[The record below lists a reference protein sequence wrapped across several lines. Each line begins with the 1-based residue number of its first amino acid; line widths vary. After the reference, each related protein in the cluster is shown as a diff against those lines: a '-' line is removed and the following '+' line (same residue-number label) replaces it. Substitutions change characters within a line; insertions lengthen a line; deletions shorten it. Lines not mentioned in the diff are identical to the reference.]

1 MPNESFIAKHKTSLK
16 MEGTDNSLQTT
27 LSKYWSDEI
36 LKLEILK
43 VLLNLHDSALEKI
56 KEFGLPPWFLPASL
70 IFTIC
75 LSVTLIIKCCCSARV
90 VVRKSSEKVK
100 AAKEFIA
107 PSEGPRFR
115 KRDKIAFMGRRVF
128 RNAKAVGSMI
138 KGGQGRKR
146 KAVAKLVRRIV
157 GDKSTPPTGSRDY
170 GREEGRADLPD
181 AYLKEDEVGE
191 EQNLPLALLLVLKNM
206 RVFGQFDNKIFVE
219 LMKSIEYINLR
230 PNNHLFRVGDP
241 DENMYI
247 VESGRLNVYSNP
259 SGIQAGE
266 LELNSQ
272 QLLKTIGK
280 GEAILSLL
288 SFLESLGGKHESF
301 KTISAKATEETRVIK
316 FAFQSF
322 KSAFEKYPE
331 DLTKVVQVVMIRLQ
345 RVTLL
350 ALHQYLGLGAELLTE
365 QHRGTRSRSRTT
377 SMNVGSAMS
386 TNSGSTLSPPVIE
399 QQSIP
404 ASICAS
410 PYFKAPA
417 KLIELD
423 YKQLQKIAVEVF
435 MELLDIEEEDLK
447 DQRLEGI
454 RMEDYINVASWED
467 GDVLVEE
474 EMDDSANL
482 LLILQGSVVLTQAST
497 EDTDDHSNPCQ
508 IEIHRAYPGGVLGQL
523 QCLTG
528 EPSFFTIKAVDEGK
542 NQTTKVASLDARFIQ
557 KCMKLYPKV
566 ALKLARSCVDQLSP
580 YVRSIDF
587 ALEWLQLE
595 SGRALYKQGQTADS
609 TYVVL
614 SGRLRSVI
622 KKGEK
627 RELVGEY
634 ARGDLTG
641 IVETLMKTPRSTTVI
656 AVRDTEVAKIPAGL
670 IDAIKIRY
678 PVVMLR
684 LIKLLGQKVQ
694 QSWERGSP
702 GSSMGPTGIPSSDPT
717 HGNVTRMGIAQSNFS
732 TVALLPLSSDIPI
745 SAFGFELLHALTQI
759 DPAIRL
765 TKEYVEEE
773 LGEAAFDK
781 SNDFRLHE
789 WLASQE
795 DKNRIVLY
803 QCDPELTEWTR
814 LSIRHADV
822 IFILTNP
829 KGNPTLSHFERS
841 LEDLSRRTR
850 KEMIFLHHEDT
861 RYPKGTAN
869 WLRDRGWINTHYH
882 VKCPR
887 RMFSK
892 KTKYSKIMQGP
903 PPDVNSDF
911 SRLARGVTGQ
921 TVGLVLGGGG
931 ARGCSHIGI
940 IKSILEAGIPIDTVA
955 GVSIGSFIGGL
966 YARERD
972 VTEVTVKAR
981 EFSNKISQ
989 VWRWVLDFCYP
1000 YTSYFTG
1007 FNFNLVIEQ
1016 ALGSDSD
1023 ILDNWL
1029 PYFTIT
1035 TDITSSC
1042 QRIHDYGSLWRYVR
1056 ASMSLAGWLPPICDP
1071 IDQHLLL
1078 DGGYANNL
1086 PADIMRLRGA
1096 KHILAV
1102 DVGAEDNTNFS
1113 EYGDTLSGF
1122 HILFSKL
1129 NPWSKPLNV
1138 PNQAEVQLRLAYVS
1152 CVDKLESVKNSGYCE
1167 YIRPPIEKYGTLQFQ
1182 VRIGQFIITIYLI
1195 SKKKYNQVSYLID

>member
-1 MPNESFIAKHKTSLK
+1 
-16 MEGTDNSLQTT
+16 MEDVNDNSLQA
-27 LSKYWSDEI
+27 KFIRYWEEELTKLPI
-36 LKLEILK
+36 LDILLQSYDYAQIEVK
-43 VLLNLHDSALEKI
+43 AA
-56 KEFGLPPWFLPASL
+56 GLPSWFLSAFL
-70 IFTIC
+70 AFIIIFPII
-75 LSVTLIIKCCCSARV
+75 LVIKCCSSRAPG
-90 VVRKSSEKVK
+90 VVRKTSEKVK
-100 AAKEFIA
+100 AAKEQLL

-115 KRDKIAFMGRRVF
+115 KRDRIAFMGRRVF

-157 GDKSTPPTGSRDY
+157 GEKGTPPTGSRDY
-170 GREEGRADLPD
+170 ARLDCRGDLPD
-181 AYLKEDEVGE
+181 AYLEEDEAGDS
-191 EQNLPLALLLVLKNM
+191 QNLPLALLLVLQNM

-230 PNNHLFRVGDP
+230 PNAYLFRVGDP
-241 DENMYI
+241 DENMFI
-247 VESGRLNVYSNP
+247 VESGRINVYSNP

-266 LELNSQ
+266 FDINSQ
-272 QLLKTIGK
+272 QLLKQIGK

-288 SFLESLGGKHESF
+288 SFIESLGGKDESF
-301 KTISAKATEETRVIK
+301 RTISAKATEETRVMRFSFK
-316 FAFQSF
+316 AF

-350 ALHQYLGLGAELLTE
+350 ALHQYLGLGAELLTQE
-365 QHRGTRSRSRTT
+365 HRGAKSRSRRSSTFAPQGGNMSLNAT
-377 SMNVGSAMS
+377 SA
-386 TNSGSTLSPPVIE
+386 TSPPPFMN
-399 QQSIP
+399 QSIP
-404 ASICAS
+404 AAICNS
-410 PYFKAPA
+410 SHFKSPA
-417 KLIELD
+417 KLLEMD
-423 YKQLQKIAVEVF
+423 YNQLQRIAVEVF
-435 MELLDIEEEDLK
+435 LELLDLTKEDLEHSK
-447 DQRLEGI
+447 MEGI
-454 RMEDYINVASWED
+454 NIDDYVTVSSYED
-467 GDVLVEE
+467 GDILVEE
-474 EMDDSANL
+474 EMDDHANL
-482 LLILQGSVVLTQAST
+482 LLILQGAVVLTQAST
-497 EDTDDHSNPCQ
+497 EDDDQGITSQ

-528 EPSFFTIKAVDEGK
+528 EPSFFTIKSIDEGQ
-542 NQTTKVASLDARFIQ
+542 NQATKVASLDVRFIQ
-557 KCMKLYPKV
+557 RCMNFYPKV
-566 ALKLARSCVDQLSP
+566 ALKLARCCVDQLSP

-595 SGRALYKQGQTADS
+595 SGRALYKQGQVADS

-684 LIKLLGQKVQ
+684 LIKLLGQKLQ

-702 GSSMGPTGIPSSDPT
+702 GTAMGPAGIPLSD
-717 HGNVTRMGIAQSNFS
+717 HHAGNVTRMGIAQSNFS
-732 TVALLPLSSDIPI
+732 TVAILALSSDVPV
-745 SAFGFELLHALTQI
+745 SAFGFELLHGLTQI
-759 DPAIRL
+759 DPAIQL
-765 TKEYVEEE
+765 TKEYVIEE
-773 LGEAAFDK
+773 LGENAFDK
-781 SNDFRLHE
+781 ANDFKLSE
-789 WLASQE
+789 WLASHE

-803 QCDPELTEWTR
+803 QCDPDLTEWTR
-814 LSIRHADV
+814 LCIRHADV

-829 KGNPTLSHFERS
+829 KGNPTLSQFERS

-850 KEMIFLHHEDT
+850 KEMIFLHKEDT
-861 RYPKGTAN
+861 KYPKGTAN
-869 WLRDRGWINTHYH
+869 WLRDRGWINNHYH

-911 SRLARGVTGQ
+911 SRLARVITGQ
-921 TVGLVLGGGG
+921 TVGIVLGGGG

-940 IKSILEAGIPIDTVA
+940 IKAILEAGIPIDAVA

-966 YARERD
+966 YSRERD
-972 VTEVTVKAR
+972 ITEVTVKAR

-989 VWRWVLDFCYP
+989 VWRWVLDLCYP

-1007 FNFNLVIEQ
+1007 FNFNLVIES
-1016 ALGSDSD
+1016 AFGSDSD

-1029 PYFTIT
+1029 PFFTIT
-1035 TDITSSC
+1035 TDITDSC
-1042 QRIHDYGSLWRYVR
+1042 QRIHDCGSLWRYVR
-1056 ASMSLAGWLPPICDP
+1056 ASMSLAGWLPPLCDP
-1071 IDQHLLL
+1071 HDSHLLL
-1078 DGGYANNL
+1078 DGGYSNNL
-1086 PADIMRLRGA
+1086 PADIMRQRGA

-1102 DVGAEDNTNFS
+1102 DVGSEDNTNFS

-1122 HILFSKL
+1122 HILLSKL
-1129 NPWSKPLNV
+1129 NPWSRPINV

-1152 CVDKLESVKNSGYCE
+1152 CVDKLEAVKNSGYCE

-1182 VRIGQFIITIYLI
+1182 VKNVQRFIKGTLLLLI
-1195 SKKKYNQVSYLID
+1195 ILI

>member
-1 MPNESFIAKHKTSLK
+1 MA
-16 MEGTDNSLQTT
+16 DDYSLQT
-27 LSKYWSDEI
+27 SFRKYWGNEI
-36 LKLEILK
+36 LESPPFNILLRWYNSTQIEIE
-43 VLLNLHDSALEKI
+43 AT
-56 KEFGLPPWFLPASL
+56 GLPPWFLPVIL
-70 IFTIC
+70 TFTI
-75 LSVTLIIKCCCSARV
+75 LFPVTFLIWCCFSRATR
-90 VVRKSSEKVK
+90 VVRKSSERVK

-115 KRDKIAFMGRRVF
+115 KRDKIAFMGRRVI
-128 RNAKAVGSMI
+128 RNAKAVGNII

-157 GDKSTPPTGSRDY
+157 GEKGTPPTGSRDY
-170 GREEGRADLPD
+170 VRQESHLP
-181 AYLKEDEVGE
+181 AEYFEEDEGGE
-191 EQNLPLALLLVLKNM
+191 SNLPLALLLVLKNM

-219 LMKSIEYINLR
+219 LMKSIEYITLR
-230 PNNHLFRVGDP
+230 PNAYLFRVGDP

-247 VESGRLNVYSNP
+247 VESGRINVYSCP

-266 LELNSQ
+266 LEVNAQ
-272 QLLKTIGK
+272 QLLKQIGK

-288 SFLESLGGKHESF
+288 SFLESMGGKDETF
-301 KTISAKATEETRVIK
+301 KTISAKATEDTKVIK
-316 FAFQSF
+316 FAFKAF

-350 ALHQYLGLGAELLTE
+350 ALHQYLGLGAELLTQE
-365 QHRGTRSRSRTT
+365 HRGSKSRSRRASTFT
-377 SMNVGSAMS
+377 KESGDSSSMNITA
-386 TNSGSTLSPPVIE
+386 TSPPVFVN
-399 QQSIP
+399 QSIP
-404 ASICAS
+404 AAICAS
-410 PYFKAPA
+410 PHFKTPT
-417 KLIELD
+417 KLFEMD
-423 YKQLQKIAVEVF
+423 YNQLQKVAIEVF
-435 MELLDIEEEDLK
+435 LELLDLTEEDLTNPEL
-447 DQRLEGI
+447 DGVNI
-454 RMEDYINVASWED
+454 ADFVNVASWED
-467 GDVLVEE
+467 GDILVEE
-474 EMDDSANL
+474 EMDDEANL
-482 LLILQGSVVLTQAST
+482 LVILQGAVVLTQASP
-497 EDTDDHSNPCQ
+497 EDDDDLSNPSQ
-508 IEIHRAYPGGVLGQL
+508 VEIHRAYPGGVLGQL

-528 EPSFFTIKAVDEGK
+528 EPSFFTIKAIDEAQ
-542 NQTTKVASLDARFIQ
+542 NLHTKVASLDVRFIQ
-557 KCMKLYPKV
+557 RCMKLYPKV

-595 SGRALYKQGQTADS
+595 SGRALYKQGQVADS

-627 RELVGEY
+627 RELVNEY

-641 IVETLMKTPRSTTVI
+641 IVETLMRTPRSTTVI

-702 GSSMGPTGIPSSDPT
+702 GSSLGPPGVPSSLDP
-717 HGNVTRMGIAQSNFS
+717 HGSNVTRMGIAQSNFS
-732 TVALLPLSSDIPI
+732 TVAILAISPDVPVSSF
-745 SAFGFELLHALTQI
+745 AFELLHALTQI

-765 TKEYVEEE
+765 TKEYVLEE
-773 LGEAAFDK
+773 LGASAFDK
-781 SNDFRLHE
+781 ANDFRLSE

-814 LSIRHADV
+814 LCIRHADV
-822 IFILTNP
+822 IFILTNQ
-829 KGNPTLSHFERS
+829 KGNPTLSQFERS

-861 RYPKGTAN
+861 KYPKGTAN

-887 RMFSK
+887 RMYSK
-892 KTKYSKIMQGP
+892 RTKYSKIMQGP

-911 SRLARGVTGQ
+911 SRLARAVTGQ

-940 IKSILEAGIPIDTVA
+940 IKAILEAGIPIDTVA

-966 YARERD
+966 YAREKD
-972 VTEVTVKAR
+972 ITEVTVKAR

-1000 YTSYFTG
+1000 YTSYFNG
-1007 FNFNLVIEQ
+1007 FNFNLVLES

-1029 PYFTIT
+1029 PFFTVT
-1035 TDITSSC
+1035 TDITQSC

-1071 IDQHLLL
+1071 HDGHLLL

-1086 PADIMRLRGA
+1086 PADIMRQRGA
-1096 KHILAV
+1096 KHIMAV

-1113 EYGDTLSGF
+1113 EYGDTLSGW
-1122 HILFSKL
+1122 HILLSKF
-1129 NPWSKPLNV
+1129 NPWSKPINV

-1152 CVDKLESVKNSGYCE
+1152 CVDKLEAVKNSGYCE

-1182 VRIGQFIITIYLI
+1182 VRIEKLYTTFL
-1195 SKKKYNQVSYLID
+1195 

>member
-1 MPNESFIAKHKTSLK
+1 MDEASY
-16 MEGTDNSLQTT
+16 NSLRMALNNFWTNT
-27 LSKYWSDEI
+27 YLPFLPVEAILESYHSIEREI
-36 LKLEILK
+36 LAAGFPAWSFPVILAFSILIP
-43 VLLNLHDSALEKI
+43 LLLVI
-56 KEFGLPPWFLPASL
+56 KY
-70 IFTIC
+70 
-75 LSVTLIIKCCCSARV
+75 CSSRATGA
-90 VVRKSSEKVK
+90 VRKSSEKVK

-115 KRDKIAFMGRRVF
+115 KRDRIAFMGKRVF
-128 RNAKAVGSMI
+128 RNAKAVGSLI

-146 KAVAKLVRRIV
+146 KAVAKLVRRII
-157 GDKSTPPTGSRDY
+157 GEKGTPPLGSIDY
-170 GREEGRADLPD
+170 GRKEARADLPD
-181 AYLKEDEVGE
+181 EYLKEE
-191 EQNLPLALLLVLKNM
+191 ETGDSQNLPLALLLVLKNM

-230 PNNHLFRVGDP
+230 PNAYLFRVGDP

-247 VESGRLNVYSNP
+247 VESGRINVYSNP
-259 SGIQAGE
+259 SGIQGGE
-266 LELNSQ
+266 LEVNSQ
-272 QLLKTIGK
+272 QLLKQIGK

-288 SFLESLGGKHESF
+288 SFLESLGGKDETF
-301 KTISAKATEETRVIK
+301 KTISAKATEETRVMK
-316 FAFQSF
+316 FAFKSF
-322 KSAFEKYPE
+322 KLAFEKYPE

-350 ALHQYLGLGAELLTE
+350 ALHQYLGLGAELLTQE
-365 QHRGTRSRSRTT
+365 HRGAKCRSRRSSTFAAYGADLSVNTT
-377 SMNVGSAMS
+377 SIA
-386 TNSGSTLSPPVIE
+386 SPPPFAN
-399 QQSIP
+399 QSIP
-404 ASICAS
+404 AAICAS
-410 PYFKAPA
+410 PYFKSPE
-417 KLIELD
+417 KLEEMD
-423 YKQLQKIAVEVF
+423 YKQLQKVAVEVF
-435 MELLDIEEEDLK
+435 LELLDLSNEDLV
-447 DQRLEGI
+447 QPEMEEI
-454 RMEDYINVASWED
+454 SIEDYINIASWED

-474 EMDDSANL
+474 EMADSANL
-482 LLILQGSVVLTQAST
+482 LLILQGEVVLTQTSP
-497 EDTDDHSNPCQ
+497 EDDDVANPPQ

-528 EPSFFTIKAVDEGK
+528 EPSFFTIKAIDEGQNK
-542 NQTTKVASLDARFIQ
+542 STKVASLDARFIQ
-557 KCMKLYPKV
+557 RCMKLYPKV

-595 SGRALYKQGQTADS
+595 SGRALYRQGQQADS

-684 LIKLLGQKVQ
+684 LIKLLGEKVQ

-702 GSSMGPTGIPSSDPT
+702 GTSMGPTGISASDPCG
-717 HGNVTRMGIAQSNFS
+717 GNVTRMGIAQSNFS
-732 TVALLPLSSDIPI
+732 TVAILPLSSDVPT
-745 SAFGFELLHALTQI
+745 SAFAFELLHALTQI
-759 DPAIRL
+759 DPAILL
-765 TKEYVEEE
+765 TKEYVIEE
-773 LGEAAFDK
+773 LGDTAFEK
-781 SNDFRLHE
+781 ANDFKLGE

-803 QCDPELTEWTR
+803 QCDAELTEWTR
-814 LSIRHADV
+814 LCIRHADV

-829 KGNPTLSHFERS
+829 KGNPTLSQFERS

-850 KEMIFLHHEDT
+850 KEMIFLHHEET

-892 KTKYSKIMQGP
+892 KTKYSKIIQGP

-911 SRLARGVTGQ
+911 SRLARAVTGQ
-921 TVGLVLGGGG
+921 TVGLVMGGGG

-940 IKSILEAGIPIDTVA
+940 IKAILETGIPIDTVA
-955 GVSIGSFIGGL
+955 GVSIGSFIGAL

-981 EFSNKISQ
+981 EFSMKISQ

-1007 FNFNLVIEQ
+1007 FNFNLVLES
-1016 ALGSDSD
+1016 ALGSDSE
-1023 ILDNWL
+1023 IMDNWL
-1029 PYFTIT
+1029 PFFTVT
-1035 TDITSSC
+1035 TDITDSC
-1042 QRIHDYGSLWRYVR
+1042 QRIHDNGSLWRYVR
-1056 ASMSLAGWLPPICDP
+1056 ASMSLAGWLPPLCDP
-1071 IDQHLLL
+1071 QDGHLLL

-1102 DVGAEDNTNFS
+1102 DVGSEDTTNFS

-1122 HILFSKL
+1122 HILLSKL
-1129 NPWSKPLNV
+1129 NPWSKPILV

-1152 CVDKLESVKNSGYCE
+1152 CVDKLEAVKNSGYCE

-1182 VRIGQFIITIYLI
+1182 VLIIDQNI
-1195 SKKKYNQVSYLID
+1195 SFDYFNII